1 MKMGQ
6 SRSYRARSGAGSGAH
21 KAVQMLLATT
31 ILSAASLSVQTSTM
45 AQSQPAAS
53 ASQSIA
59 FNISPQSLASALDAF
74 IRQSGWQISYS
85 SALVRGKQS
94 GGIQGSATAGSALHR
109 LVAGTGI
116 GVKIGASGSAALVG
130 AAESITGSVDAGNS
144 TVLETI
150 KVEGEEGAWGPVTG
164 IVASRSA
171 TGTKTDTPLI
181 EVPQSISVITADE
194 IEARGAETIKEAVNY
209 TAGVHVGGSSAS
221 TRAFDNIEIRGFAP
235 TPLYFEGTYLP
246 YIGDL
251 GGSPQID
258 PYLLERVEVLKGP
271 SSVLYGQNYPGGIV
285 NMVSKRPTDA
295 PFHEVVV
302 GTGTDGRAYGAFDF
316 SGPVADND
324 ALLYRLTGVATRTE
338 TNIDKTKDDRLLLAP
353 SFTLQPDEDTS
364 LTVLSHYQKDGGVP
378 DYQPLPYIGTVEA
391 GPFGKIDRDLFT
403 GEPAYNSYDRKQ
415 AIIGYDFRHR
425 FNDVWSVR
433 HNAKYISVDDSYRTF
448 FSAGYVEDNGVV
460 DYTKIRRHA
469 IDYSSDNQVFATDT
483 NLQAEFS
490 TGAVE
495 HTAIVGTDYKW
506 FRNDYTGRYGFGN
519 TPLDVFNP
527 VYGSYNEPT
536 VGARWDNRVSQLGIY
551 LQDQIKWDNWI
562 LTLGGR
568 YDWAWET
575 DEDFLTSTVGKKT
588 DTAFT
593 GRAGLSY
600 LFDNGLAP
608 YVSYS
613 TSFMPYSGFDGQNN
627 PFKPTTGQQTEIGI
641 KYQPEGYDALITVS
655 AYDLRQQNVPTYD
668 SLTFLPSQRGE
679 VHVQGVEIEGKATV
693 FDSLDLVATAAYTD
707 SVYSKADDGTEG
719 NKVRFMPP
727 VNLSFWAK
735 YRVEDGP
742 FNGLGFGAGIRH
754 SSSGYGNDANTFKYP
769 AYTVVDAALS
779 YDFGKKNPDLKG
791 LKLNITAQNLFDT
804 TYVNG
809 CSNINSCFYG
819 KSRSVYANLSFQW

>member
-1 MKMGQ
+1 
-6 SRSYRARSGAGSGAH
+6 
-21 KAVQMLLATT
+21 MLLATT

-59 FNISPQSLASALDAF
+59 FNIPPQSLASALDAF

-116 GVKIGASGSAALVG
+116 GVKIGAPGSAALVG

-144 TVLETI
+144 TVLDTI

-448 FSAGYVEDNGVV
+448 FSAGYIEDNGVV

-779 YDFGKKNPDLKG
+779 YDFGKKSPDLQG

>member
-6 SRSYRARSGAGSGAH
+6 SKSYRARSGAGSGAH

-59 FNISPQSLASALDAF
+59 FNIPPQSLASALDAF

-116 GVKIGASGSAALVG
+116 GVKIGAPGSAALVG

-144 TVLETI
+144 TVLDTI

-448 FSAGYVEDNGVV
+448 FSAGYIEDNGVV

-779 YDFGKKNPDLKG
+779 YDFGKKSPDLQG